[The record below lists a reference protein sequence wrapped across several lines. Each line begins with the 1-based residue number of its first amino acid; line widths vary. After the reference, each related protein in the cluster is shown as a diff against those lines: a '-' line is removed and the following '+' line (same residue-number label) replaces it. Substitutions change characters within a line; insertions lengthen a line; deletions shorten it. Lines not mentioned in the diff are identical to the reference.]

1 MVKHRNCLNVFDH
14 FMRLALKWLI
24 SVIPT
29 KSTNIITALKNTYE
43 KLIEKVKKYQVF
55 SNVLNKTFRKVITVS
70 LKLN

>member
-14 FMRLALKWLI
+14 FMRLALKRLI

-29 KSTNIITALKNTYE
+29 KSTNITALKNTYE

>member
-1 MVKHRNCLNVFDH
+1 
-14 FMRLALKWLI
+14 MRLALKGLI